1 MKVTQLAIPEVC
13 LIEPQAFGD
22 ARGFLLV
29 SWQDDV
35 FRREVADAAF
45 VQDNQSRSK
54 KGTLRGL
61 HYQKEHTQGKLVRC
75 AVGRIW
81 DVAVDVRRSSPT
93 FGQWVAAELS
103 EENHHQLWIPPGF
116 AHGFLVLSESA
127 DLHYKVTD
135 RYHPASER
143 TLLWNDATVGVTWPL
158 PEGVA
163 PLLSPKDAAGSSL
176 VDLEALA

>member
-1 MKVTQLAIPEVC
+1 MKVTRLAIPDVC

-22 ARGFLLV
+22 TRGFLLV

-35 FRREVADAAF
+35 FRREVTDVAF

-61 HYQKEHTQGKLVRC
+61 HYQKEYTQGKLVRC

-81 DVAVDVRRSSPT
+81 DVAVDVRRASPS
-93 FGQWVAAELS
+93 FGRWVAAELS
-103 EENHHQLWIPPGF
+103 DENHHQLWIPPGF

-127 DLHYKVTD
+127 DLQYKVTD

-143 TLLWNDATVGVTWPL
+143 TLRWDDATVGVTWPL

-163 PLLSPKDAAGSSL
+163 PLLSPKDAAGSSF